1 MACLSQA
8 RFPSPD
14 RLYFTNKNFSPEN
27 KQVMN
32 NKTITII
39 LLSLLAIVLGIAAY
53 LGMLL
58 KVLGIIFAL
67 ILLAAYAVIK
77 FDLIDGSDEIKK
89 MPWFQNTDHL
99 LGGFVAYVLPWITL
113 VYILISW
120 GLGSIAEALLEEDTL
135 IEYEWVI
142 SYIIWF
148 LWAVAVSAMFVAG
161 WFTVETERN
170 KVKIYKGRF
179 TGSVFPK
186 WPGLSFTFLP
196 LQEFKGGDEDI
207 KDTAKDKDV
216 SDTGDAETGG
226 ANPSDKVTMKYGFLI
241 QWRPRI
247 NGNRDEDMRKF
258 CLTTP
263 DNIDKQLKAAAH
275 LTMMSYLQAR
285 NKQNVKNDQET
296 AITPQSALLAKVA
309 EDYGVE
315 IVYAALNTFDFS
327 DALRKSLEGQ
337 QRTKAIEDAVLS
349 LMDGPLKLTKDQAL
363 AVVKG
368 DQLPNYREINIS
380 GNSGG
385 TTTMIQ
391 P

>member
-27 KQVMN
+27 KTVMN
-32 NKTITII
+32 NKTITIV
-39 LLSLLAIVLGIAAY
+39 LLSLLAILLGLAAY

-67 ILLAAYAVIK
+67 IIVAIYVVIK
-77 FDLIDGSDEIKK
+77 FDLMEGSDEIKK
-89 MPWFQNTDHL
+89 MPWFQTTDHL

-135 IEYEWVI
+135 IEYEWVV
-142 SYIIWF
+142 SYIVWIIW
-148 LWAVAVSAMFVAG
+148 AIVVCAMFVAG

-186 WPGLSFTFLP
+186 WPGLSFTFKP

-226 ANPSDKVTMKYGFLI
+226 VNPSDKVTMKYGFLI

-263 DNIDKQLKAAAH
+263 ENIDKQLKAAAH
-275 LTMMSYLQAR
+275 LAMMSYLQAHS
-285 NKQNVKNDQET
+285 KQNVKDNQED
-296 AITPQSALLAKVA
+296 AITPEVRNLAKVA
-309 EDYGVE
+309 KDYGIE

-349 LMDGPLKLTKDQAL
+349 LMNGPLQLSKDQAL

>member
-1 MACLSQA
+1 
-8 RFPSPD
+8 
-14 RLYFTNKNFSPEN
+14 
-27 KQVMN
+27 MN
-32 NKTITII
+32 NKVITGVLLGLLGI
-39 LLSLLAIVLGIAAY
+39 LLAVAAY
-53 LGMLL
+53 LGIFL

-77 FDLIDGSDEIKK
+77 FDLMEGSDEIKK
-89 MPWFQNTDHL
+89 MPWFQTTDHL
-99 LGGFVAYVLPWITL
+99 LGGFVVYVLPWITV
-113 VYILISW
+113 VYIILSW
-120 GLGSIAEALLEEDTL
+120 GISSLCEATMEEEDL
-135 IEYEWVI
+135 LEYEWAI
-142 SYIIWF
+142 SYVIWF
-148 LWAVAVSAMFVAG
+148 LWAIAVAAMFVAG

-179 TGSVFPK
+179 TGRVYTK
-186 WPGLSFTFLP
+186 WPGLSFTFVP

-275 LTMMSYLQAR
+275 LAMMSYLQAH
-285 NKQNVKNDQET
+285 NKQNVKDDQED
-296 AITPQSALLAKVA
+296 AITPQLPRLAKVA
-309 EDYGVE
+309 GDYGIE

-349 LMDGPLKLTKDQAL
+349 LMNGPLQLTKDQAL